1 MIWTGHVMKISALVI
16 ANLALVTAAV
26 WSQEPPV
33 TKIVVRASGPRI
45 PADSFAAKPVTFYLA
60 GELYGRVEEEVDR
73 EHGVHPLF
81 INSAP
86 DTWIVNLANKTAQ
99 HVVDHQPPF
108 SFHAPILFVPKAKDR
123 PEANAEFKELNF
135 GTEVQFFR
143 EQSARDLGQRK
154 VDGKE
159 CNAFSLTKGSIEVTL
174 FVDSVT
180 NQPSQLDIIRD
191 GKLDRSYR
199 YLEYKTNLPFQKSLF
214 EPPDGVRVRDAN

>member
-1 MIWTGHVMKISALVI
+1 MRTLVFVI
-16 ANLALVTAAV
+16 VNLALISAAV
-26 WSQEPPV
+26 RSEEPTMTKLV
-33 TKIVVRASGPRI
+33 TRLSGPKI

-60 GELYGRVEEEVDR
+60 VELYGRVEEEVDR

-99 HVVDHQPPF
+99 HVVDRQPPF

-123 PEANAEFKELNF
+123 PEANTEFKGLNF

-143 EQSARDLGQRK
+143 EQGARDLEQRK

-159 CNAFSLTKGSIEVTL
+159 CNAFSVTKGSIEVTL

-180 NQPSQLDIIRD
+180 NQPSQLDIIKD

-214 EPPDGVRVRDAN
+214 EPPAGVKVKDAN